1 MISNKSAF
9 KKLSKHERNKR
20 AAILA
25 KNDAKQHNDYSKSN
39 QKGSTFWISIDDFVK
54 YFYLLTISYN
64 N

>member
-9 KKLSKHERNKR
+9 KKLSKAERNTR

-25 KNDAKQHNDYSKSN
+25 KNDAKQHNDYTASN
-39 QKGSTFWISIDDFVK
+39 QKGSTFWINLRDLTK

-64 N
+64 D